1 MVLWD
6 FDKSEGLKKESVC
19 VWIYICVGNLKWD
32 EMIVC
37 ELLCLYIYICVERI
51 ILEVYVYV
59 CELYVNICVYV

>member
-1 MVLWD
+1 
-6 FDKSEGLKKESVC
+6 VC
-19 VWIYICVGNLKWD
+19 VWIYTCVGNLKWD

-59 CELYVNICVYV
+59 CELYVNICVCRYIYIYTSWN